1 MLVRE
6 SGGSASIKVRF
17 ASITVQAACCVD
29 YTLMQRSG
37 QQLVLDDCAVLLQL
51 EGWLTINRFQV
62 FLKSCVNEQ
71 F

>member
-6 SGGSASIKVRF
+6 SGSSASIKARF
-17 ASITVQAACCVD
+17 ASITMQAACYVD
-29 YTLMQRSG
+29 YTLTQMSG
-37 QQLVLDDCAVLLQL
+37 QLVLDYFAVILQF
-51 EGWLTINRFQV
+51 EGWLNINRFQV